1 MDFLQSSCMPKYS
14 SFFNF
19 SSLVVGRK
27 DEILSSQEQQ
37 LMDATEVERISP
49 AARPEYLGSRI
60 SAKRSS
66 SELET
71 MRSCARAVEIQTFQ
85 GYPRPETRILAI
97 NISPLQLLQQ
107 QQQQSLPRRRWF
119 PISCNLVH
127 CNSCLH
133 VFLCSYLM
141 MSNSCNWN
149 RLFCCW
155 NLAVMVFIVL
165 SFCSSF
171 NGSNELHGTSMF
183 FRQMIQKPSWKL
195 MQILRVA
202 EGVFLGA

>member
-1 MDFLQSSCMPKYS
+1 MGLWTFFNLHVYQNIPL
-14 SFFNF
+14 FFNF

-49 AARPEYLGSRI
+49 ATRPEYLGSRI
-60 SAKRSS
+60 SAKCSS

-97 NISPLQLLQQ
+97 NLTPLQLLQQ

-119 PISCNLVH
+119 PVSCNLVH

-155 NLAVMVFIVL
+155 NLAVMEVM
-165 SFCSSF
+165 SSMGHQCF
-171 NGSNELHGTSMF
+171 LDRWYKNPLGSWC
-183 FRQMIQKPSWKL
+183 KY
-195 MQILRVA
+195 
-202 EGVFLGA
+202 